1 MPAPSILKHS
11 VRAKKLFIHDVSMKP
26 PPATGQS
33 ASCAEALSGEAC
45 RTYPTR
51 GLVAQGAILTNSR
64 RIATL
69 GTLSL
74 AAIVV
79 GLLCLHFG
87 TQPIAYG
94 EILRVFA
101 DAISRKELDGGTSD
115 ITRTILLH
123 VRLPRMLLGFLIGC
137 SLATVG
143 VALQALLR
151 NPLAD
156 PYVLGVSSG
165 AALGAAV
172 GVLFGVGATFLAE
185 TALPACG
192 FAGGLLALVIVY
204 RMATHYEQLPIHS
217 LLLTGVILNAIFSAL
232 IMFITSILEPNRSY
246 GMMAWLMGTLTAP
259 TYGGLLGLVAYL
271 SIGLFLLFSQMRALN
286 ILALGEESA
295 RTLGVDT
302 ERTKRLI
309 FVLTAL
315 LTGAVVSV
323 SGMIGFIG
331 MVVPH
336 AVRLLTGADHRLL
349 LPASALV
356 GGTFLMGAD
365 TIARTLISPAE
376 IPVGIITALAGG
388 PFFVYLLVW
397 RKDRLA

>member
-1 MPAPSILKHS
+1 MRSIRKRLALVKVLVIREAPLKQT
-11 VRAKKLFIHDVSMKP
+11 
-26 PPATGQS
+26 PATVQS
-33 ASCAEALSGEAC
+33 GISAGVLPNESRRVDPA
-45 RTYPTR
+45 R
-51 GLVAQGAILTNSR
+51 GIVAQGAILTNSR
-64 RIATL
+64 WMTTL
-69 GTLSL
+69 GTLAL
-74 AAIVV
+74 TAIAVSFI
-79 GLLCLHFG
+79 CLHFG
-87 TQPIAYG
+87 AQPIAYG
-94 EILRVFA
+94 EILRVFV
-101 DAISRKELDGGTSD
+101 DVVSRKDIDSGTSD
-115 ITRTILLH
+115 VTTTILLH
-123 VRLPRMLLGFLIGC
+123 VRLPRMLLGFLVGC

-172 GVLFGVGATFLAE
+172 GVLLGAGTTFLAE
-185 TALPACG
+185 TALPAYG
-192 FAGGLLALVIVY
+192 FAGGLLALVVVY
-204 RMATHYEQLPIHS
+204 RMAASYEQLPIHS

-232 IMFITSILEPNRSY
+232 SMFITSILEPNRSY

-259 TYGGLLGLVAYL
+259 TYRGLVGLAVYL
-271 SIGLFLLFSQMRALN
+271 SIGLFLLFSQMRVLN
-286 ILALGEESA
+286 ILALGEDSA
-295 RTLGVDT
+295 RTLGIDT
-302 ERTKRLI
+302 EKAKRFI

-315 LTGAVVSV
+315 VTGAVVSI

-331 MVVPH
+331 MIVPH
-336 AVRLLTGADHRLL
+336 AVRLVTGADHRLL

-365 TIARTLISPAE
+365 TIARTLMSPAE

-388 PFFVYLLVW
+388 PFFVYLLLW

>member
-1 MPAPSILKHS
+1 
-11 VRAKKLFIHDVSMKP
+11 
-26 PPATGQS
+26 
-33 ASCAEALSGEAC
+33 
-45 RTYPTR
+45 
-51 GLVAQGAILTNSR
+51 
-64 RIATL
+64 
-69 GTLSL
+69 
-74 AAIVV
+74 
-79 GLLCLHFG
+79 
-87 TQPIAYG
+87 
-94 EILRVFA
+94 
-101 DAISRKELDGGTSD
+101 
-115 ITRTILLH
+115 
-123 VRLPRMLLGFLIGC
+123 
-137 SLATVG
+137 
-143 VALQALLR
+143 
-151 NPLAD
+151 LAD

-172 GVLFGVGATFLAE
+172 GILFGVGTTFLAE

-192 FAGGLLALVIVY
+192 FAGGLVALAVIY
-204 RMATHYEQLPIHS
+204 RMAATYGQLPIHS

-232 IMFITSILEPNRSY
+232 IMFITSILDPNRSY

-259 TYGGLLGLVAYL
+259 TYSSLVGLMIYL
-271 SIGLFLLFSQMRALN
+271 SIGLFLLFSQMRVLN

-295 RTLGVDT
+295 RTLGIDT
-302 ERTKRLI
+302 EQAKRSL

-315 LTGAVVSV
+315 VTGAVVSV

-336 AVRLLTGADHRLL
+336 AVRLVIGADHRLL

-365 TIARTLISPAE
+365 TVARTLIAPTE

-388 PFFVYLLVW
+388 PFFVYLLLW